1 MRAHPTGSPS
11 CKPSAGSPQ
20 RAPDGAPLHYERHR
34 PEQTTLYRLVQQLAA
49 SFIAHTEAST
59 GSELTRFIKDEF
71 DAFLERT
78 SSSHSTSP
86 AASARPTRT
95 IHGDVELAGDVRV
108 G

>member
-1 MRAHPTGSPS
+1 VQAIGRQ
-11 CKPSAGSPQ
+11 PQ
-20 RAPDGAPLHYERHR
+20 RAPEGAPLHYERHR

-49 SFIAHTEAST
+49 RFIAHTEAST
-59 GSELTRFIKDEF
+59 CSDYHGSL
-71 DAFLERT
+71 RT
-78 SSSHSTSP
+78 SSTPSSSATSTSHSTSP